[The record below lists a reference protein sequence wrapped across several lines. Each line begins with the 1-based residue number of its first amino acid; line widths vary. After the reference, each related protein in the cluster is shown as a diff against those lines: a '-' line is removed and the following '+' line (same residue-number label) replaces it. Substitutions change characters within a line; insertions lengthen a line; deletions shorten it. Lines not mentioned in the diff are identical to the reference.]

1 MYIIV
6 KIFTRPKP
14 QSAVPIWRIVQ
25 VMQKGE
31 ERKLASSEHQVWP
44 KYYWKDTTCALLFNF
59 SINPVKH
66 VLRSISVFIL

>member
-6 KIFTRPKP
+6 MIFTRPKP

-31 ERKLASSEHQVWP
+31 ERKLASSEHQV
-44 KYYWKDTTCALLFNF
+44 
-59 SINPVKH
+59 
-66 VLRSISVFIL
+66 